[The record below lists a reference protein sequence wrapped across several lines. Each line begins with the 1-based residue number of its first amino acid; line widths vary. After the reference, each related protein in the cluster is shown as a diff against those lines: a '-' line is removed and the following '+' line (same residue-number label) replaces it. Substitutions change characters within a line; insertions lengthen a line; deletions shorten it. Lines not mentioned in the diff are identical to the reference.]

1 MKMPNFKK
9 AIHLFLA
16 CFTGFI
22 LGVGLTALCVIKEQY
37 FWKLPEIS
45 QEQYIQQLKEANE
58 VLELLNL
65 RLRFTLIQISR
76 DMERIFGEGIIE
88 VTEPESVEL
97 FSEQKSQG
105 SGASSN
111 KITKEEK

>member
-1 MKMPNFKK
+1 MSSFKK

-16 CFTGFI
+16 GFVGFI
-22 LGVGLTALCVIKEQY
+22 LGAGLTMLCIIKEQY

-45 QEQYIQQLKEANE
+45 QEHYIRQLKEANE
-58 VLELLNL
+58 ALELLNL
-65 RLRFTLIQISR
+65 RLRFTLIQMSR
-76 DMERIFGEGIIE
+76 DIERIFGEGIIE
-88 VTEPESVEL
+88 VTEPESVEF